1 MAEAGRNGFAK
12 LKAAVK
18 GAQRDPK
25 SGAIA

>member
-12 LKAAVK
+12 LGAAGK
-18 GAQRDPK
+18 GVQRDPK